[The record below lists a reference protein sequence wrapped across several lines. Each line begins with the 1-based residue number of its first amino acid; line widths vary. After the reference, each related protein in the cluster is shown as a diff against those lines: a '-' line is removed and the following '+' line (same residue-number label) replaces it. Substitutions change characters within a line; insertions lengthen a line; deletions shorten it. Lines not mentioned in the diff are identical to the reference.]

1 MAVETKNQGD
11 VGGQSGLT
19 NQGSGASSRGKTG
32 EFGKAGE
39 FGKSSD
45 TGKSE
50 FKSAEYSSG
59 GYDGEHDM
67 HKEELRHQAA
77 NIGRDFTTMKRDVRE
92 LAGTAGDVMMDQ
104 LDPVVDYVHRQPVK
118 ALLIAAAVGA
128 VIGCTFW
135 RR

>member
-11 VGGQSGLT
+11 MGGQSGLT

-32 EFGKAGE
+32 EFGK
-39 FGKSSD
+39 SSD

-50 FKSAEYSSG
+50 FESAEYSSG
-59 GYDGEHDM
+59 GYGDGGHDM

-118 ALLIAAAVGA
+118 ALLIAAAIGA